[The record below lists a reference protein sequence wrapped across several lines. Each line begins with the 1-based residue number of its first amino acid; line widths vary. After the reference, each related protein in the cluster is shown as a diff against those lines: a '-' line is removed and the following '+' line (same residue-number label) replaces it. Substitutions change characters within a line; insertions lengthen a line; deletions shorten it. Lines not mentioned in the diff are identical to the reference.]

1 MSEFGGLQKHE
12 KIQHGDRQAD
22 GHQDIDRKE
31 DSHAERQIGRHDSII
46 HTKTDV
52 KTDKEDGQI
61 DINEKRQAGRL
72 EDTETGSY
80 EDRWV
85 DRQVD
90 KQTDRKTD
98 R

>member
-1 MSEFGGLQKHE
+1 M
-12 KIQHGDRQAD
+12 
-22 GHQDIDRKE
+22 
-31 DSHAERQIGRHDSII
+31 
-46 HTKTDV
+46 
-52 KTDKEDGQI
+52 KTDKEDRQI
-61 DINEKRQAGRL
+61 DINEKRQTGRL